1 MAASEDYL
9 GVEVRGAGRDAEI
22 CELYHAVLVH
32 QQVRALNIAVDHSF
46 IMYIFETHQNLT
58 EITIKNF
65 NKKRR
70 GESPDQS
77 AFTDGSGVEIRPLGT
92 DVVAFEVARSASTEF
107 EV

>member
-9 GVEVRGAGRDAEI
+9 GVEVGGAGRDAEI

-65 NKKRR
+65 GKKRPR
-70 GESPDQS
+70 RETS
-77 AFTDGSGVEIRPLGT
+77 GSLHFWLSDFGICKIFSI
-92 DVVAFEVARSASTEF
+92 VA
-107 EV
+107 